1 MCVWNQCTPIDP
13 DKPTQRLL
21 LIAPGVRSPNVHK
34 RRPYKVLTL
43 DDPAV
48 RKQMLPLLPITLL
61 GVAVDLWLRPTLD
74 LRLTQWAW
82 WGLSVAFSLVMW
94 QGLFALSSRLRPRW
108 QTAFVGGIG
117 GVTAALTVGWLGFHE
132 VFYCW
137 PTAYA
142 LVHSAGHPREAWGY
156 IYNEA
161 DWGDAVVWAVVV
173 VFVVGW
179 WRYKLRSGRPP
190 AHGRML
196 AALGLAGAVAFG
208 AVHRHAS
215 IMVPD
220 AAAAKLAVDLA
231 VHALVGGVHG
241 RLLQASRPPA
251 PAIYS
256 GAPVDASAPNLIVVI
271 GESVAPARTGL
282 YGYERQT
289 TPRLVALRK
298 ARPADWVQM
307 EKAVSNATATKVALP
322 AMLTGLFPSRT
333 PVEQHTFPL
342 LWHYAHAAG
351 YQTALISA
359 QSYAWN
365 NLEGFFVDD
374 ALDHVFTLERSD
386 AEIVN
391 SEGMDDRRMM
401 AETLATID
409 RFAARGPFVVALQ
422 FNCTHYPGYSPPD
435 WQPWPDASYDNAVAY
450 MDHLLG
456 RLFDHLAAQGLAAN
470 TMVLFAADHGEDLDG
485 IHPVHRT
492 DSYYQTAIAVP
503 FFAVVPER
511 PRQRLGAGWGQWRR
525 NAQMRVA
532 LADLVPTALDLLG
545 LSADSLVG
553 AWQKRLDGRSLLRP
567 LAPERL
573 IVVVN
578 TDEHVQW
585 SRKGYAV
592 VAGDWKYINY
602 SWRGSVLFD
611 LATDALEQRDLLAGG
626 ESALSRAGQRHLR
639 RVRALVAKTPV
650 LANIHAEY

>member
-1 MCVWNQCTPIDP
+1 M
-13 DKPTQRLL
+13 
-21 LIAPGVRSPNVHK
+21 
-34 RRPYKVLTL
+34 
-43 DDPAV
+43 DDSAV

-82 WGLSVAFSLVMW
+82 WGISVAFSLVMW

-108 QTAFVGGIG
+108 QVAFVLVVGV
-117 GVTAALTVGWLGFHE
+117 VTAALAMVWLDFHGI
-132 VFYCW
+132 FYCW

-142 LVHSAGHPREAWGY
+142 LVHSAGHPREVWGY
-156 IYNEA
+156 ILNEA
-161 DWGDAVVWAVVV
+161 DWGDAVVWVVV
-173 VFVVGW
+173 VVVVVGW
-179 WRYKLRSGRPP
+179 WYYKLRPGRQLAPGSVFRP
-190 AHGRML
+190 QYWGRIL
-196 AALGLAGAVAFG
+196 AAPCLAGMVAFG
-208 AVHRHAS
+208 TVHRHAS

-220 AAAAKLAVDLA
+220 AAAAKLAIDFA
-231 VHALVGGVHG
+231 VHSLVGGVHG
-241 RLLQASRPPA
+241 RLLQASRPA
-251 PAIYS
+251 AAAIYS
-256 GAPVDASAPNLIVVI
+256 GAPVDASAPNLIVVL
-271 GESVAPARTGL
+271 GESVALSRMDL

-289 TPRLVALRK
+289 TPRLAALRK

-322 AMLTGLFPSRT
+322 AMLTGLFPSRP

-391 SEGMDDRRMM
+391 SEGMDDLRMM

-456 RLFDHLAAQGLAAN
+456 RLFDHLAAEGLAEN
-470 TMVLFAADHGEDLDG
+470 TIVLFVADHGEDLDSV
-485 IHPVHRT
+485 HKLHRT

-503 FFAVVPER
+503 FFVVVPER
-511 PRQRLGAGWGQWRR
+511 QRQRLGAGWDQWRQ

-532 LADLVPTALDLLG
+532 LTDLVPTALDLLG
-545 LSADSLVG
+545 LSADSTVA
-553 AWQKRLDGRSLLRP
+553 AWQERLDGRSLLRP
-567 LAPERL
+567 LDPERL

-585 SRKGYAV
+585 SRKGYAI
-592 VAGDWKYINY
+592 VADDWKYINY
-602 SWRGSVLFD
+602 SWRGSMLFD

-626 ESALSRAGQRHLR
+626 EAALGRAGQRHLR
-639 RVRALVAKTPV
+639 RVRALVAETPV
-650 LANIHAEY
+650 LADIHVEY

>member
-1 MCVWNQCTPIDP
+1 M
-13 DKPTQRLL
+13 
-21 LIAPGVRSPNVHK
+21 
-34 RRPYKVLTL
+34 

-48 RKQMLPLLPITLL
+48 QKQMLPLLPITLL

-94 QGLFALSSRLRPRW
+94 QGLFAISCRLRPRW
-108 QTAFVGGIG
+108 QAVFVLVVGM
-117 GVTAALTVGWLGFHE
+117 VTAALSMVWLDFHGI
-132 VFYCW
+132 FYCW

-156 IYNEA
+156 ILNEA
-161 DWGDAVVWAVVV
+161 DWGDAVVWVVVV

-179 WRYKLRSGRPP
+179 WRYKLRPGRQL
-190 AHGRML
+190 AHGRIFRPQYWGRIL
-196 AALGLAGAVAFG
+196 AALCLAGAVAFG

-220 AAAAKLAVDLA
+220 AAAAKLAIDFA
-231 VHALVGGVHG
+231 VHSLVGGVHG
-241 RLLQASRPPA
+241 RLLQASRPA
-251 PAIYS
+251 ATEIYS
-256 GAPVDASAPNLIVVI
+256 GAPVDASAPNLIVVL
-271 GESVAPARTGL
+271 GESVALSRMDL

-289 TPRLVALRK
+289 TPRLAALRK

-422 FNCTHYPGYSPPD
+422 FNCTHYPGYAPPD
-435 WQPWPDASYDNAVAY
+435 WQPSAELRSKPWPDASYDNAVAY

-456 RLFDHLAAQGLAAN
+456 RLFDHLAAEGLAAN
-470 TMVLFAADHGEDLDG
+470 TMVLFVADHGEDLDG
-485 IHPVHRT
+485 VHKLHRT

-511 PRQRLGAGWGQWRR
+511 QRQRLGGGWDQWRE
-525 NAQMRVA
+525 NAQVRVA
-532 LADLVPTALDLLG
+532 LTDLVPTALDLLG
-545 LSADSLVG
+545 LSADSTVA
-553 AWQKRLDGRSLLRP
+553 AWQERLDGRSLLRP
-567 LAPERL
+567 LDPERL

-592 VAGDWKYINY
+592 VADDWKYINY
-602 SWRGSVLFD
+602 SWRGSMLFD
-611 LATDALEQRDLLAGG
+611 LTTDALEQRDLLAGD
-626 ESALSRAGQRHLR
+626 EFALSRAGQRHLR
-639 RVRALVAKTPV
+639 RVRALVAETPA
-650 LANIHAEY
+650 LADIHVEFSR

>member
-1 MCVWNQCTPIDP
+1 M
-13 DKPTQRLL
+13 
-21 LIAPGVRSPNVHK
+21 
-34 RRPYKVLTL
+34 

-48 RKQMLPLLPITLL
+48 QKQTLPLLPITLL

-82 WGLSVAFSLVMW
+82 WGLSVAFSLVLW
-94 QGLFALSSRLRPRW
+94 QGLFVLSSRLRPRW
-108 QTAFVGGIG
+108 QTAFVIIVGL
-117 GVTAALTVGWLGFHE
+117 VASVLALVWIGFHE
-132 VFYCW
+132 IFYCW

-142 LVHSAGHPREAWGY
+142 FVHSAGHPREVSGY

-161 DWGDAVVWAVVV
+161 DWGDAVVWVAVV

-179 WRYKLRSGRPP
+179 WRYKLRPGCQL
-190 AHGRML
+190 AHGRVFRPQYWGRIL
-196 AALGLAGAVAFG
+196 AALCLAGVVAFG

-220 AAAAKLAVDLA
+220 AAAAKLAVDLV
-231 VHALVGGVHG
+231 VHSLVGGVHG
-241 RLLQASRPPA
+241 RLLQASRPA
-251 PAIYS
+251 SSAIYS
-256 GAPVDASAPNLIVVI
+256 GAAVDASAPNLIVVI
-271 GESVAPARTGL
+271 GESVALSRMDL

-289 TPRLVALRK
+289 TPRLAALRK

-307 EKAVSNATATKVALP
+307 DKAVSNATATKVALP
-322 AMLTGLFPSRT
+322 AMLTGLFPSRP

-456 RLFDHLAAQGLAAN
+456 RLFDHLATQGLAEN
-470 TMVLFAADHGEDLDG
+470 TIVLFAADHGEDLDSV
-485 IHPVHRT
+485 HKLHRT

-511 PRQRLGAGWGQWRR
+511 HRQRLGGGWDQLRQ
-525 NAQMRVA
+525 NAQVRVA
-532 LADLVPTALDLLG
+532 LTDLVPTALDLLG
-545 LSADSLVG
+545 LSADSTIA
-553 AWQKRLDGRSLLRP
+553 AWQERLDGRSLLRP
-567 LAPERL
+567 LDPERL

-578 TDEHVQW
+578 TDEHMQW

-592 VAGDWKYINY
+592 VADDWKYINY
-602 SWRGSVLFD
+602 SWRGSMLFD
-611 LATDALEQRDLLAGG
+611 LATDALEQRDLLAEG

-639 RVRALVAKTPV
+639 RVRSLVAKTPV
-650 LANIHAEY
+650 LADIHVEY

>member
-1 MCVWNQCTPIDP
+1 M
-13 DKPTQRLL
+13 
-21 LIAPGVRSPNVHK
+21 
-34 RRPYKVLTL
+34 RRPRNWLLTL
-43 DDPAV
+43 PST
-48 RKQMLPLLPITLL
+48 R
-61 GVAVDLWLRPTLD
+61 
-74 LRLTQWAW
+74 
-82 WGLSVAFSLVMW
+82 
-94 QGLFALSSRLRPRW
+94 SS
-108 QTAFVGGIG
+108 A
-117 GVTAALTVGWLGFHE
+117 
-132 VFYCW
+132 
-137 PTAYA
+137 
-142 LVHSAGHPREAWGY
+142 
-156 IYNEA
+156 
-161 DWGDAVVWAVVV
+161 
-173 VFVVGW
+173 
-179 WRYKLRSGRPP
+179 
-190 AHGRML
+190 
-196 AALGLAGAVAFG
+196 
-208 AVHRHAS
+208 
-215 IMVPD
+215 
-220 AAAAKLAVDLA
+220 
-231 VHALVGGVHG
+231 GVHG

-289 TPRLVALRK
+289 TPRLAALRK

-374 ALDHVFTLERSD
+374 ALDHVFTLERSN

-511 PRQRLGAGWGQWRR
+511 PRRRLGAGWGQWRR

-626 ESALSRAGQRHLR
+626 EVRAESGRAAASAARARLGRQDAGAGQYPRGVLKFAAVHSRYICRPPRISPWDPRLGRAHGHHLSRLLDRGLSELLFGHWCPLCQYG
-639 RVRALVAKTPV
+639 
-650 LANIHAEY
+650 HARDLHGLGL

>member
-1 MCVWNQCTPIDP
+1 M
-13 DKPTQRLL
+13 
-21 LIAPGVRSPNVHK
+21 
-34 RRPYKVLTL
+34 

-48 RKQMLPLLPITLL
+48 RKQVLPLLPITLL

-82 WGLSVAFSLVMW
+82 WGLSVAFSLVLW
-94 QGLFALSSRLRPRW
+94 QGLFALSSRLRPHW
-108 QTAFVGGIG
+108 QAAFVIVVGL
-117 GVTAALTVGWLGFHE
+117 VASVLALVWIGFHE
-132 VFYCW
+132 IFYCW

-142 LVHSAGHPREAWGY
+142 LVHSAGHPREAWEY
-156 IYNEA
+156 ICNEA
-161 DWGDAVVWAVVV
+161 DWGDAVVWVAVVAV
-173 VFVVGW
+173 VIGW
-179 WRYKLRSGRPP
+179 WRYKLRSGRQPR
-190 AHGRML
+190 HGRIWVALCL
-196 AALGLAGAVAFG
+196 AWLVAFG

-231 VHALVGGVHG
+231 VHSFIGGVHG
-241 RLLQASRPPA
+241 RLLQASRPA
-251 PAIYS
+251 SGAIYS
-256 GAPVDASAPNLIVVI
+256 GAPVDESAPNLIVVI
-271 GESVAPARTGL
+271 GESVALSRTGL

-289 TPRLVALRK
+289 TPRLAALRE
-298 ARPADWVQM
+298 ARSADWVQM

-322 AMLTGLFPSRT
+322 AMLTGLFPSRP
-333 PVEQHTFPL
+333 PVEQHTSPL

-391 SEGMDDRRMM
+391 SEGMDDHRMM

-422 FNCTHYPGYSPPD
+422 FNCTHYPGYAPPD

-485 IHPVHRT
+485 VHKLHRT

-511 PRQRLGAGWGQWRR
+511 HRQRLGGGWDQWRQ
-525 NAQMRVA
+525 NAQVRVA
-532 LADLVPTALDLLG
+532 LTDLVPTALDLLG
-545 LSADSLVG
+545 LSADPLVG
-553 AWQKRLDGRSLLRP
+553 AWQERLDGRSLLRP
-567 LAPERL
+567 LDPKRL

-585 SRKGYAV
+585 SRKGYAI
-592 VAGDWKYINY
+592 VADDWKYINY
-602 SWRGSVLFD
+602 SWRGSMLFD
-611 LATDALEQRDLLAGG
+611 LATDGLEQRDLLAGD

-639 RVRALVAKTPV
+639 RVRSLVAKTPA
-650 LANIHAEY
+650 LADIHVEY

>member
-1 MCVWNQCTPIDP
+1 M
-13 DKPTQRLL
+13 
-21 LIAPGVRSPNVHK
+21 
-34 RRPYKVLTL
+34 
-43 DDPAV
+43 DDSAV
-48 RKQMLPLLPITLL
+48 RKQMLPLFPITLL

-108 QTAFVGGIG
+108 QTAFVLVVGV
-117 GVTAALTVGWLGFHE
+117 VTAALSMVWLDFHA

-156 IYNEA
+156 ILNEA
-161 DWGDAVVWAVVV
+161 DWGDAVVWVVVV

-179 WRYKLRSGRPP
+179 WRYKLRPSAALRRSASSADPSKSGRQLDFGELSRV
-190 AHGRML
+190 AHGRVFRPQYWGRIL

-220 AAAAKLAVDLA
+220 AAAAKLVIDFA
-231 VHALVGGVHG
+231 VHSLVGGVHG
-241 RLLQASRPPA
+241 RLLQASRPA
-251 PAIYS
+251 AAAIYS
-256 GAPVDASAPNLIVVI
+256 GAPVDANAPNLIVVL
-271 GESVAPARTGL
+271 GESVALSRMNL

-289 TPRLVALRK
+289 TPRLAALRK

-307 EKAVSNATATKVALP
+307 ERAVSNATATKVALP
-322 AMLTGLFPSRT
+322 AMLTGLFPSRA

-456 RLFDHLAAQGLAAN
+456 RLFGHLAAQGLAEN
-470 TMVLFAADHGEDLDG
+470 TMVLFAADHGEDLASV
-485 IHPVHRT
+485 HKLHRT
-492 DSYYQTAIAVP
+492 DSYYQTAIAIP

-511 PRQRLGAGWGQWRR
+511 QRQRLGGGWDQWRQ

-532 LADLVPTALDLLG
+532 LTDLVPTALDLLG
-545 LSADSLVG
+545 LSADSTVA
-553 AWQKRLDGRSLLRP
+553 AWQERLDGRSLLRP
-567 LAPERL
+567 LDPERL

-585 SRKGYAV
+585 SRKGYAI
-592 VAGDWKYINY
+592 VADDWKYINY
-602 SWRGSVLFD
+602 SWRGSMLFD
-611 LATDALEQRDLLAGG
+611 LATDGLEQRDLLAGDK
-626 ESALSRAGQRHLR
+626 SALSQAGQRHLR
-639 RVRALVAKTPV
+639 RVRALVAQTPV
-650 LANIHAEY
+650 LADIHVEY

>member
-1 MCVWNQCTPIDP
+1 MD
-13 DKPTQRLL
+13 
-21 LIAPGVRSPNVHK
+21 H
-34 RRPYKVLTL
+34 
-43 DDPAV
+43 PAV
-48 RKQMLPLLPITLL
+48 RKQMLPLFPITLL
-61 GVAVDLWLRPTLD
+61 GVAADLWLRPTLD
-74 LRLTQWAW
+74 LRWIQWAW

-94 QGLFALSSRLRPRW
+94 QALFALSCRLRPRW
-108 QTAFVGGIG
+108 QTAFVL
-117 GVTAALTVGWLGFHE
+117 GVGVVVAVLAMVWLGFHR

-142 LVHSAGHPREAWGY
+142 LVHSASHPREAWGY
-156 IYNEA
+156 ILNEVNWA
-161 DWGDAVVWAVVV
+161 DAVVWAVVLV
-173 VFVVGW
+173 LVVGW
-179 WRYKLRSGRPP
+179 WRYKLRPGYQP
-190 AHGRML
+190 APARVL
-196 AALGLAGAVAFG
+196 AALCLAGGVAFG

-220 AAAAKLAVDLA
+220 AAAAKLAIDLA
-231 VHALVGGVHG
+231 VHSLVGGVHG
-241 RLLQASRPPA
+241 RLLQASRPDA
-251 PAIYS
+251 AAIYS
-256 GAPVDASAPNLIVVI
+256 GPPVDASAPNLIVVI
-271 GESVAPARTGL
+271 GESVALSRMEL

-289 TPRLVALRK
+289 TPRLTAWRE

-322 AMLTGLFPSRT
+322 AMLTGLFPSRP

-365 NLEGFFVDD
+365 NLEGFFVDG

-409 RFAARGPFVVALQ
+409 RLAGRGPFVVALQ
-422 FNCTHYPGYSPPD
+422 FNCTHYPGYAPPD
-435 WQPWPDASYDNAVAY
+435 WPAWPDAGYDNAVAY

-456 RLFDHLAAQGLAAN
+456 WLFDHLAAEGLAAN
-470 TMVLFAADHGEDLDG
+470 TMVLFVADHGEDLDG
-485 IHPVHRT
+485 VHQLHRT

-511 PRQRLGAGWGQWRR
+511 QRQRLGAGWDQWRE
-525 NAQMRVA
+525 NAPLRVA
-532 LADLVPTALDLLG
+532 LTDLVPTALDLLG
-545 LSADSLVG
+545 LSADSSVA
-553 AWQKRLDGRSLLRP
+553 AWQERLDGHSLLRP
-567 LAPERL
+567 LDPERL

-585 SRKGYAV
+585 SRKGYAI
-592 VAGDWKYINY
+592 VADDWKYINY
-602 SWRGSVLFD
+602 SWRGSMLFD
-611 LATDALEQRDLLAGG
+611 LKTDALEQRDLLAGG
-626 ESALSRAGQRHLR
+626 AALSRAGQRHLR
-639 RVRALVAKTPV
+639 RVRTLVAQTPA
-650 LANIHAEY
+650 LADIHVEH

>member
-1 MCVWNQCTPIDP
+1 M
-13 DKPTQRLL
+13 
-21 LIAPGVRSPNVHK
+21 
-34 RRPYKVLTL
+34 

-74 LRLTQWAW
+74 LRLMQWAW

-94 QGLFALSSRLRPRW
+94 QGLFVLSSRLRPRW
-108 QTAFVGGIG
+108 QAVFVIVVGL
-117 GVTAALTVGWLGFHE
+117 VVSVLALLWLGFHE
-132 VFYCW
+132 IFYCW

-142 LVHSAGHPREAWGY
+142 FVHSAGHPREVWGY
-156 IYNEA
+156 ILNEA
-161 DWGDAVVWAVVV
+161 DWGDAVVWVVV
-173 VFVVGW
+173 VVVVAGW
-179 WRYKLRSGRPP
+179 WRYKLRPSAELRRSASSAEPSKPGRQLDFGELSRV
-190 AHGRML
+190 AHGRVFRPQYWGRIL
-196 AALGLAGAVAFG
+196 AALCLAGLVAFG

-231 VHALVGGVHG
+231 VHSLVGGVHG
-241 RLLQASRPPA
+241 RLLQASRPA
-251 PAIYS
+251 AAAIYS

-271 GESVAPARTGL
+271 GESVALSRMDI

-289 TPRLVALRK
+289 TPRLAALRK

-322 AMLTGLFPSRT
+322 AMLTGLFPSRA

-422 FNCTHYPGYSPPD
+422 FNCTHYPGYAPPD

-456 RLFDHLAAQGLAAN
+456 RLFDHLAAEGIAAN
-470 TMVLFAADHGEDLDG
+470 TIVLFVADHGEDLDG
-485 IHPVHRT
+485 VHKLHRT

-511 PRQRLGAGWGQWRR
+511 QRLGAGWEQWRQ

-532 LADLVPTALDLLG
+532 LTDLVPTALDLLG
-545 LSADSLVG
+545 LSADSTVA
-553 AWQKRLDGRSLLRP
+553 AWQERLDGRSLLRP
-567 LAPERL
+567 LDPDRL

-592 VAGDWKYINY
+592 VADDWKYINY
-602 SWRGSVLFD
+602 SWRGSMLFD
-611 LATDALEQRDLLAGG
+611 LATDTLEQRDLLTGD

-639 RVRALVAKTPV
+639 RVRTLVAETPV
-650 LANIHAEY
+650 LADIHVEH

>member
-1 MCVWNQCTPIDP
+1 M
-13 DKPTQRLL
+13 
-21 LIAPGVRSPNVHK
+21 
-34 RRPYKVLTL
+34 
-43 DDPAV
+43 DDSAV

-74 LRLTQWAW
+74 LRLMQWVW
-82 WGLSVAFSLVMW
+82 WGLSVAFSLVLW
-94 QGLFALSSRLRPRW
+94 QGLFVISCRLRPRW
-108 QTAFVGGIG
+108 QVAFVLVVGL
-117 GVTAALTVGWLGFHE
+117 VVSVLALLWLGFHE
-132 VFYCW
+132 IFYCW

-156 IYNEA
+156 ILNEA
-161 DWGDAVVWAVVV
+161 DWGDAVVWVAIVAVI
-173 VFVVGW
+173 VGW
-179 WRYKLRSGRPP
+179 WCYKLRPSRRLDFGELSRVVQGRV
-190 AHGRML
+190 L
-196 AALGLAGAVAFG
+196 AALCLAGMVAFG

-231 VHALVGGVHG
+231 VHSLVGGVHG
-241 RLLQASRPPA
+241 RLLQASRPA
-251 PAIYS
+251 AAAIYS
-256 GAPVDASAPNLIVVI
+256 GAPVDASAPNLIVVL
-271 GESVAPARTGL
+271 GESVALSRMEL

-289 TPRLVALRK
+289 TPRLAALRE

-435 WQPWPDASYDNAVAY
+435 WQPSAELRRSASSAEPSKPWPDASYDNAVAY

-470 TMVLFAADHGEDLDG
+470 TIVIFVADHGEDLDG
-485 IHPVHRT
+485 VHKLHRT

-511 PRQRLGAGWGQWRR
+511 QRQRLGDRFDQWRQ
-525 NAQMRVA
+525 NEQMRVA
-532 LADLVPTALDLLG
+532 LTDLVPTALDLLG
-545 LSADSLVG
+545 LSADSTVA
-553 AWQKRLDGRSLLRP
+553 AWQERLDGRSLLRP
-567 LAPERL
+567 LDPDRL

-592 VAGDWKYINY
+592 VADDWKYINY
-602 SWRGSVLFD
+602 SWRGSMLFD
-611 LATDALEQRDLLAGG
+611 LATDALEQRDLLAGD

-639 RVRALVAKTPV
+639 RVRDLVAETPV
-650 LANIHAEY
+650 LADIHVEY

>member
-1 MCVWNQCTPIDP
+1 M
-13 DKPTQRLL
+13 
-21 LIAPGVRSPNVHK
+21 
-34 RRPYKVLTL
+34 
-43 DDPAV
+43 DDPVV

-74 LRLTQWAW
+74 LRLMQWVW
-82 WGLSVAFSLVMW
+82 WGLSVAFSLVLW
-94 QGLFALSSRLRPRW
+94 QGLFVISCRLRPRW
-108 QTAFVGGIG
+108 QAAFVLVV
-117 GVTAALTVGWLGFHE
+117 GVVVAALAMAWLGFHE
-132 VFYCW
+132 IFYCW

-156 IYNEA
+156 IRNEA
-161 DWGDAVVWAVVV
+161 DWGDAVVWVVVV
-173 VFVVGW
+173 VFVMGW
-179 WRYKLRSGRPP
+179 WWYKLRPERQSDFGKLRLRQAQSSRRV
-190 AHGRML
+190 AHGRIL
-196 AALGLAGAVAFG
+196 AALCLAGLVAFG

-231 VHALVGGVHG
+231 VHSLVGGVHG
-241 RLLQASRPPA
+241 RLLQASRPA
-251 PAIYS
+251 AATIYS
-256 GAPVDASAPNLIVVI
+256 GAHVDANAPNLIVVI
-271 GESVAPARTGL
+271 GESVALSRMEL

-289 TPRLVALRK
+289 TPRLTALRE
-298 ARPADWVQM
+298 ARSADWVQM
-307 EKAVSNATATKVALP
+307 DKAVSNATATKVALP
-322 AMLTGLFPSRT
+322 AMLTGLFPSRP

-409 RFAARGPFVVALQ
+409 RFAVDGPFVVALQ

-435 WQPWPDASYDNAVAY
+435 WQPWSDASYDNAVAY

-456 RLFDHLAAQGLAAN
+456 RLFDHLAAEGLAAN
-470 TMVLFAADHGEDLDG
+470 TMVLFVADHGEDLDG
-485 IHPVHRT
+485 VHKLHRT

-503 FFAVVPER
+503 FFAVVPEQQ
-511 PRQRLGAGWGQWRR
+511 RQRLGASFDQLRQ
-525 NAQMRVA
+525 NAPGRVA
-532 LADLVPTALDLLG
+532 LTDLVPTALDLLG
-545 LSADSLVG
+545 LSADSTVT
-553 AWQKRLDGRSLLRP
+553 AWQERLDGRSLLRT
-567 LAPERL
+567 LDPERL

-592 VAGDWKYINY
+592 VADDWKYINY
-602 SWRGSVLFD
+602 SWRGSMLFD
-611 LATDALEQRDLLAGG
+611 LATDGLEQRDLLTGD

-639 RVRALVAKTPV
+639 RVRTLVAETPV
-650 LANIHAEY
+650 LADIHVEH

>member
-1 MCVWNQCTPIDP
+1 M
-13 DKPTQRLL
+13 
-21 LIAPGVRSPNVHK
+21 
-34 RRPYKVLTL
+34 

-48 RKQMLPLLPITLL
+48 QKQMLPLLPITLL

-94 QGLFALSSRLRPRW
+94 QGLFAISCRLRPRW
-108 QTAFVGGIG
+108 QVAFVLGIG
-117 GVTAALTVGWLGFHE
+117 LVVSVLALLWLGFHE
-132 VFYCW
+132 IFYCW

-156 IYNEA
+156 ILNEA
-161 DWGDAVVWAVVV
+161 DWGDVVVWVAVV

-179 WRYKLRSGRPP
+179 WCYKLRPLAASPASLRQAQSPVSSGFGEASTDFGELSRVAHSRVFRPQY
-190 AHGRML
+190 L
-196 AALGLAGAVAFG
+196 AALCLAGLVAFG

-231 VHALVGGVHG
+231 VHSLVGGVHG
-241 RLLQASRPPA
+241 RLLQASRPA
-251 PAIYS
+251 AAAIYS
-256 GAPVDASAPNLIVVI
+256 GSPVDASAPNLIVVL
-271 GESVAPARTGL
+271 GESVALSRMDI
-282 YGYERQT
+282 YGYERET
-289 TPRLVALRK
+289 TPRLAALRK

-322 AMLTGLFPSRT
+322 AMLTGLFPSRA

-456 RLFDHLAAQGLAAN
+456 RLFDHLAAEGLAEN

-485 IHPVHRT
+485 VHKLHRT
-492 DSYYQTAIAVP
+492 DSYYQPAIAVP

-511 PRQRLGAGWGQWRR
+511 HRQRLGAGWDQWRE
-525 NAQMRVA
+525 NAQVRVA
-532 LADLVPTALDLLG
+532 LTDLVPTALDLLG
-545 LSADSLVG
+545 LSADSTVA
-553 AWQKRLDGRSLLRP
+553 AWQERLDGRSLLRP
-567 LAPERL
+567 LDPDRL

-592 VAGDWKYINY
+592 VADDWKYINY
-602 SWRGSVLFD
+602 SWRGSMLFD

-626 ESALSRAGQRHLR
+626 ESALSRGGQRHLR
-639 RVRALVAKTPV
+639 RVRDLVAETPV
-650 LANIHAEY
+650 LADIHVEY

>member
-1 MCVWNQCTPIDP
+1 M
-13 DKPTQRLL
+13 
-21 LIAPGVRSPNVHK
+21 
-34 RRPYKVLTL
+34 
-43 DDPAV
+43 DDSAV

-74 LRLTQWAW
+74 LRLMQWVW

-94 QGLFALSSRLRPRW
+94 QGLFVISCRLRPRW
-108 QTAFVGGIG
+108 QAAFVLVVGL
-117 GVTAALTVGWLGFHE
+117 VVSVLALIWLGFHE
-132 VFYCW
+132 IFYCW

-156 IYNEA
+156 IINEA
-161 DWGDAVVWAVVV
+161 DWGDAVVWVAIVAVI
-173 VFVVGW
+173 VGW
-179 WRYKLRSGRPP
+179 WCYKLRLGRRLDFGEASTDFGELSRVVSSAEPLSRV
-190 AHGRML
+190 AHGRVFRSQDWGRIL
-196 AALGLAGAVAFG
+196 AALCLAGLVAFG

-231 VHALVGGVHG
+231 IHSLVGGVHG
-241 RLLQASRPPA
+241 RLLQASRPA
-251 PAIYS
+251 AAAIYS
-256 GAPVDASAPNLIVVI
+256 GSPVDASAPNLIVVL
-271 GESVAPARTGL
+271 GESVALSRMDI

-289 TPRLVALRK
+289 TPRLAALRK
-298 ARPADWVQM
+298 ARSADWVQM
-307 EKAVSNATATKVALP
+307 DKAVSNATATKVALP

-391 SEGMDDRRMM
+391 SEGMDDRRMI
-401 AETLATID
+401 AEALATID

-456 RLFDHLAAQGLAAN
+456 RLFDHLAAEGLAAN
-470 TMVLFAADHGEDLDG
+470 TIVLFVADHGEDLDG
-485 IHPVHRT
+485 VHKLHRT

-511 PRQRLGAGWGQWRR
+511 QRQRLGAGWEQWRK
-525 NAQMRVA
+525 NAQVRVA
-532 LADLVPTALDLLG
+532 LTDLVPTALDLLG
-545 LSADSLVG
+545 LSADSTVA
-553 AWQKRLDGRSLLRP
+553 AWQERLDGRSLLRP
-567 LAPERL
+567 LDPDRL

-585 SRKGYAV
+585 SRKGYAI
-592 VAGDWKYINY
+592 VADDWKYINY
-602 SWRGSVLFD
+602 SWRGSMLFD
-611 LATDALEQRDLLAGG
+611 LATDALEQRDLLAGD
-626 ESALSRAGQRHLR
+626 ESALSRSGQRHLR
-639 RVRALVAKTPV
+639 RVRDLVAETPV
-650 LANIHAEY
+650 LADIHMEY

>member
-1 MCVWNQCTPIDP
+1 M
-13 DKPTQRLL
+13 
-21 LIAPGVRSPNVHK
+21 
-34 RRPYKVLTL
+34 
-43 DDPAV
+43 DDSAV

-61 GVAVDLWLRPTLD
+61 GAAVDLWLRPTLD
-74 LRLTQWAW
+74 LRLMQWAW

-94 QGLFALSSRLRPRW
+94 QGLFVISCRLRPRW
-108 QTAFVGGIG
+108 QAAFVFVVGL
-117 GVTAALTVGWLGFHE
+117 VVSVLALVWLGVHE
-132 VFYCW
+132 IFYCW

-142 LVHSAGHPREAWGY
+142 IVHSAGHPREAWGY
-156 IYNEA
+156 ILNSA
-161 DWGDAVVWAVVV
+161 DWGDAVVWVVVV

-179 WRYKLRSGRPP
+179 WRYKLRPSRQP
-190 AHGRML
+190 AHGRVL
-196 AALGLAGAVAFG
+196 AVLCLAGLVAFG

-220 AAAAKLAVDLA
+220 AAAVKLAVDLA
-231 VHALVGGVHG
+231 VHSLVGGVHG
-241 RLLQASRPPA
+241 RLLQASRPA
-251 PAIYS
+251 ATEIYS
-256 GAPVDASAPNLIVVI
+256 GVPVEASAPNLIVVV
-271 GESVAPARTGL
+271 GESVAPSRMEL

-289 TPRLVALRK
+289 TPRLAALRK

-322 AMLTGLFPSRT
+322 AMLTGLFPSRA
-333 PVEQHTFPL
+333 PVEQHTYPL

-435 WQPWPDASYDNAVAY
+435 WQPWPDEGYDNAVAY
-450 MDHLLG
+450 MDDLLG
-456 RLFDHLAAQGLAAN
+456 RLFDHLAAQGLADN
-470 TMVLFAADHGEDLDG
+470 TIVLFAADHGEDLDG
-485 IHPVHRT
+485 VHKLHRT

-511 PRQRLGAGWGQWRR
+511 QRERLGDRFDQWRE
-525 NAQMRVA
+525 NAPMRAA
-532 LADLVPTALDLLG
+532 LTDLVPTVLDLLG
-545 LSADSLVG
+545 LSADSTVA
-553 AWQKRLDGRSLLRP
+553 AWQERLDGRSLLRP
-567 LAPERL
+567 LDPERL

-592 VAGDWKYINY
+592 VADDWKYINY
-602 SWRGSVLFD
+602 SWRGSMLFD
-611 LATDALEQRDLLAGG
+611 LATDGLEQRDLLARG
-626 ESALSRAGQRHLR
+626 ESALSQAGQRHLR
-639 RVRALVAKTPV
+639 RVRALVAETPV
-650 LANIHAEY
+650 LADIHVEY

>member
-1 MCVWNQCTPIDP
+1 M
-13 DKPTQRLL
+13 
-21 LIAPGVRSPNVHK
+21 
-34 RRPYKVLTL
+34 

-74 LRLTQWAW
+74 LRLMQWAW

-94 QGLFALSSRLRPRW
+94 QGLFVLSSQLRPRW
-108 QTAFVGGIG
+108 QAAFVLVV
-117 GVTAALTVGWLGFHE
+117 GVVVAVLAMVWLDFHG

-156 IYNEA
+156 ILNEA
-161 DWGDAVVWAVVV
+161 DWGDAVVWVVVV

-179 WRYKLRSGRPP
+179 WRYKLRPGRQLV
-190 AHGRML
+190 HGRVL
-196 AALGLAGAVAFG
+196 AALCLAGVVAFG
-208 AVHRHAS
+208 VVHRHAS

-220 AAAAKLAVDLA
+220 AAAAKLAIDFA
-231 VHALVGGVHG
+231 VHSLVGGVHG
-241 RLLQASRPPA
+241 RLLQASRPA
-251 PAIYS
+251 SAAIYS
-256 GAPVDASAPNLIVVI
+256 GAPVDASAPNLIVVL
-271 GESVAPARTGL
+271 GESVALSRMDI

-289 TPRLVALRK
+289 TPRLAALRK

-322 AMLTGLFPSRT
+322 AMLTGLFPSRP

-422 FNCTHYPGYSPPD
+422 FNCTHYPGYAPPD

-456 RLFDHLAAQGLAAN
+456 RLFDHLAAEGLAEN
-470 TMVLFAADHGEDLDG
+470 TIVLFVADHGEDLDSV
-485 IHPVHRT
+485 HKLHRT

-503 FFAVVPER
+503 FFALVPER
-511 PRQRLGAGWGQWRR
+511 HRQRLGIGWGQWRQ

-532 LADLVPTALDLLG
+532 LTDLVPTALDLLG
-545 LSADSLVG
+545 LSADSTVA
-553 AWQKRLDGRSLLRP
+553 AWQERLDGRSLLRP
-567 LAPERL
+567 LDPERL

-585 SRKGYAV
+585 SRKGYAI
-592 VAGDWKYINY
+592 VADDWKYINY
-602 SWRGSVLFD
+602 SWRGSMLFY

-626 ESALSRAGQRHLR
+626 ESALGRAGQRHLR
-639 RVRALVAKTPV
+639 RVRALVAETPV
-650 LANIHAEY
+650 LADIHVEY

>member
-1 MCVWNQCTPIDP
+1 M
-13 DKPTQRLL
+13 
-21 LIAPGVRSPNVHK
+21 
-34 RRPYKVLTL
+34 

-48 RKQMLPLLPITLL
+48 HKQMLPLLPITLL

-82 WGLSVAFSLVMW
+82 WGLSVAFSLVLW
-94 QGLFALSSRLRPRW
+94 QGLFVLSSRLRPRW
-108 QTAFVGGIG
+108 QAAFVIVVGL
-117 GVTAALTVGWLGFHE
+117 VASVLALVWLGVHE
-132 VFYCW
+132 IFYCW

-161 DWGDAVVWAVVV
+161 DWGDAVVWVAIVA
-173 VFVVGW
+173 FIVGW
-179 WRYKLRSGRPP
+179 WRYKLRSDRQLG
-190 AHGRML
+190 HGRIL
-196 AALGLAGAVAFG
+196 AALCLAGVVAFG

-231 VHALVGGVHG
+231 VHSLVGGVHG
-241 RLLQASRPPA
+241 RLLQASRPA
-251 PAIYS
+251 SSTIYS

-271 GESVAPARTGL
+271 GESVALSRTGL

-289 TPRLVALRK
+289 TPRLAALQK
-298 ARPADWVQM
+298 AQPADWVQM

-322 AMLTGLFPSRT
+322 AMLTGLFPSRL

-391 SEGMDDRRMM
+391 SEGMDDHRMM

-422 FNCTHYPGYSPPD
+422 FNCTHYPGYAPPD
-435 WQPWPDASYDNAVAY
+435 WQPWPDESYDNAVAY

-456 RLFDHLAAQGLAAN
+456 RLFDHLAAQGLAEN

-485 IHPVHRT
+485 VHKLHRT
-492 DSYYQTAIAVP
+492 DSYYQTAIAIP

-511 PRQRLGAGWGQWRR
+511 QRQRLGAGWGQLRQ
-525 NAQMRVA
+525 NAQVRVA
-532 LADLVPTALDLLG
+532 LTDLVPTALDLLG
-545 LSADSLVG
+545 LSADSLVA
-553 AWQKRLDGRSLLRP
+553 AWQERLDGRSLLRP
-567 LAPERL
+567 LDPERL

-592 VAGDWKYINY
+592 VADDWKYINY
-602 SWRGSVLFD
+602 SWRGSMLFD
-611 LATDALEQRDLLAGG
+611 LATDALEQRDLLAEG
-626 ESALSRAGQRHLR
+626 ESALNRAGQRHLG
-639 RVRALVAKTPV
+639 RVRVLVAKTPA
-650 LANIHAEY
+650 LADIHVEY

>member
-1 MCVWNQCTPIDP
+1 M
-13 DKPTQRLL
+13 
-21 LIAPGVRSPNVHK
+21 
-34 RRPYKVLTL
+34 
-43 DDPAV
+43 DDSAV

-94 QGLFALSSRLRPRW
+94 QGLFAISCRLRPRW
-108 QTAFVGGIG
+108 QAVFVISVGV
-117 GVTAALTVGWLGFHE
+117 VTAALAMVWLDFHA

-156 IYNEA
+156 ILNEA
-161 DWGDAVVWAVVV
+161 DWGDAVVWVVVV

-179 WRYKLRSGRPP
+179 WRYKLRSGHQLDFSELSRA
-190 AHGRML
+190 AHGRVFRPQYWGRIL
-196 AALGLAGAVAFG
+196 AVLCLAGLVAFG

-220 AAAAKLAVDLA
+220 AAAAKLAIDFV
-231 VHALVGGVHG
+231 VHSLVGGVHG
-241 RLLQASRPPA
+241 RLLQASRPA
-251 PAIYS
+251 AAAIYS
-256 GAPVDASAPNLIVVI
+256 GAPVDASAPNLIVVL
-271 GESVAPARTGL
+271 GESVALSRMDL

-289 TPRLVALRK
+289 TPRLAALRK

-456 RLFDHLAAQGLAAN
+456 RLFDHLAAQGLAEN
-470 TMVLFAADHGEDLDG
+470 TMVLFVADHGEDLDG
-485 IHPVHRT
+485 VHKLHRT

-511 PRQRLGAGWGQWRR
+511 QRQRLGVGWDQLRQ
-525 NAQMRVA
+525 NARVRVA
-532 LADLVPTALDLLG
+532 LTDLVPTALDLLG
-545 LSADSLVG
+545 LSADSTVA
-553 AWQKRLDGRSLLRP
+553 AWQERLDGRSLLRP
-567 LAPERL
+567 LDPDRL

-592 VAGDWKYINY
+592 VADDWKYINY
-602 SWRGSVLFD
+602 SWRGSMLFD
-611 LATDALEQRDLLAGG
+611 LATDALEQRDLLTGG
-626 ESALSRAGQRHLR
+626 ESALGRAGQRHLR
-639 RVRALVAKTPV
+639 RVHTLVAETPV
-650 LANIHAEY
+650 LADIHVEY

>member
-1 MCVWNQCTPIDP
+1 M
-13 DKPTQRLL
+13 
-21 LIAPGVRSPNVHK
+21 
-34 RRPYKVLTL
+34 
-43 DDPAV
+43 
-48 RKQMLPLLPITLL
+48 RKQMLPLFPITLL

-94 QGLFALSSRLRPRW
+94 QALFVLSSRLRPRW
-108 QTAFVGGIG
+108 QTAFVLVVGVATAVLAMVWLDFHGI
-117 GVTAALTVGWLGFHE
+117 
-132 VFYCW
+132 FYCW

-142 LVHSAGHPREAWGY
+142 LVHSAGHPREVWGY
-156 IYNEA
+156 ILNEA
-161 DWGDAVVWAVVV
+161 DWGDPVVWVVVV

-179 WRYKLRSGRPP
+179 WRYKLRPGRQS
-190 AHGRML
+190 AHGRVFRPQYWGRIL
-196 AALGLAGAVAFG
+196 AVLCLAGAVAFG

-220 AAAAKLAVDLA
+220 AAAAKLAIDFA
-231 VHALVGGVHG
+231 VHSFIGGVHG
-241 RLLQASRPPA
+241 RLLQASRPA
-251 PAIYS
+251 SVAIYS
-256 GAPVDASAPNLIVVI
+256 GAPVDVNAPNLIVVL
-271 GESVAPARTGL
+271 GESVALSRMDL

-289 TPRLVALRK
+289 TPRLAALRK

-322 AMLTGLFPSRT
+322 AMLTGLFPSRP

-401 AETLATID
+401 AETFATID
-409 RFAARGPFVVALQ
+409 RFATRGPFVVALQ

-456 RLFDHLAAQGLAAN
+456 RLFDHLAAEGLAEN
-470 TMVLFAADHGEDLDG
+470 TIVLFVADHGEDLDSV
-485 IHPVHRT
+485 HKLHRT

-511 PRQRLGAGWGQWRR
+511 HRQWLGAGWEQWRQ
-525 NAQMRVA
+525 NAQMRIA
-532 LADLVPTALDLLG
+532 LTDLVPTALDLLR
-545 LSADSLVG
+545 LSEDSTVA
-553 AWQKRLDGRSLLRP
+553 AWQERLDGRSLLRP
-567 LAPERL
+567 LDPERL

-592 VAGDWKYINY
+592 VADDWKYINY
-602 SWRGSVLFD
+602 SWRGSMLFD

-639 RVRALVAKTPV
+639 RVRDLVAATPV
-650 LANIHAEY
+650 LADIHVEY

>member
-1 MCVWNQCTPIDP
+1 MDA
-13 DKPTQRLL
+13 R
-21 LIAPGVRSPNVHK
+21 
-34 RRPYKVLTL
+34 
-43 DDPAV
+43 AV

-82 WGLSVAFSLVMW
+82 WGLSVAFSLVLW
-94 QGLFALSSRLRPRW
+94 QGLFALSSRLRPHW
-108 QTAFVGGIG
+108 QAAFVIVVGL
-117 GVTAALTVGWLGFHE
+117 VASVLALVWIGFHE
-132 VFYCW
+132 IFYCW

-142 LVHSAGHPREAWGY
+142 LVHSAGHPREAWEY
-156 IYNEA
+156 ICNEA
-161 DWGDAVVWAVVV
+161 DWGDAVVWVAVVAV
-173 VFVVGW
+173 VIGW
-179 WRYKLRSGRPP
+179 WRYKLRLGRQPR
-190 AHGRML
+190 HGRIWV
-196 AALGLAGAVAFG
+196 ALCLAGLVAFG

-231 VHALVGGVHG
+231 VHSFIGGVHG
-241 RLLQASRPPA
+241 RLLQASRPA
-251 PAIYS
+251 SGAIYS
-256 GAPVDASAPNLIVVI
+256 GAPVDESAPNLIVVI
-271 GESVAPARTGL
+271 GESVALSRTGL

-289 TPRLVALRK
+289 TPRLAALRE
-298 ARPADWVQM
+298 ARSADWVQM

-322 AMLTGLFPSRT
+322 AMLTGLFPSRP
-333 PVEQHTFPL
+333 PVEQHTSPL

-391 SEGMDDRRMM
+391 SEGMDDHRMM

-422 FNCTHYPGYSPPD
+422 FNCTHYPGYAPPD

-485 IHPVHRT
+485 VHKLHRT

-511 PRQRLGAGWGQWRR
+511 HRQRLGGGWDQWRQ
-525 NAQMRVA
+525 NAQVRVA
-532 LADLVPTALDLLG
+532 LTDLVPTALDLLG
-545 LSADSLVG
+545 LSADPLVG
-553 AWQKRLDGRSLLRP
+553 AWQERLDGRSLLRP
-567 LAPERL
+567 LDPKRL

-585 SRKGYAV
+585 SRKGYAI
-592 VAGDWKYINY
+592 VADDWKYINY
-602 SWRGSVLFD
+602 SWRGSMLFD
-611 LATDALEQRDLLAGG
+611 LATDGLEQRDLLAGD

-639 RVRALVAKTPV
+639 RVRSLVAKTPA
-650 LANIHAEY
+650 LADIHVEY

>member
-1 MCVWNQCTPIDP
+1 
-13 DKPTQRLL
+13 
-21 LIAPGVRSPNVHK
+21 
-34 RRPYKVLTL
+34 
-43 DDPAV
+43 
-48 RKQMLPLLPITLL
+48 
-61 GVAVDLWLRPTLD
+61 
-74 LRLTQWAW
+74 
-82 WGLSVAFSLVMW
+82 
-94 QGLFALSSRLRPRW
+94 
-108 QTAFVGGIG
+108 
-117 GVTAALTVGWLGFHE
+117 
-132 VFYCW
+132 
-137 PTAYA
+137 
-142 LVHSAGHPREAWGY
+142 
-156 IYNEA
+156 
-161 DWGDAVVWAVVV
+161 
-173 VFVVGW
+173 
-179 WRYKLRSGRPP
+179 
-190 AHGRML
+190 
-196 AALGLAGAVAFG
+196 
-208 AVHRHAS
+208 
-215 IMVPD
+215 MVPD
-220 AAAAKLAVDLA
+220 AAAAKLAIDFA
-231 VHALVGGVHG
+231 VHSLVGGVHG
-241 RLLQASRPPA
+241 RLLQASRPA
-251 PAIYS
+251 AAAIYS
-256 GAPVDASAPNLIVVI
+256 GAPVDASAPNLIVVL
-271 GESVAPARTGL
+271 GESVALSRMDL

-289 TPRLVALRK
+289 TPRLAALRK

-307 EKAVSNATATKVALP
+307 ERAVSNATATKVALP
-322 AMLTGLFPSRT
+322 AMLTGLFPSRP

-456 RLFDHLAAQGLAAN
+456 RLFDHLAAQGLAEN
-470 TMVLFAADHGEDLDG
+470 TIVLFVADHGEDLDSV
-485 IHPVHRT
+485 HKLHRT

-503 FFAVVPER
+503 FFAIVPER
-511 PRQRLGAGWGQWRR
+511 HRQRLGAGWEQWRQ

-532 LADLVPTALDLLG
+532 LTDLVPTALDLLG

-553 AWQKRLDGRSLLRP
+553 AWQERLDGRSLLRP
-567 LAPERL
+567 LDPDRL

-592 VAGDWKYINY
+592 VADDWKYINY
-602 SWRGSVLFD
+602 SWRGSMLFD
-611 LATDALEQRDLLAGG
+611 LATDALEQRDLLTGG

-639 RVRALVAKTPV
+639 RVRTLVAETPV
-650 LANIHAEY
+650 LADIHVEY

>member
-1 MCVWNQCTPIDP
+1 M
-13 DKPTQRLL
+13 
-21 LIAPGVRSPNVHK
+21 
-34 RRPYKVLTL
+34 

-82 WGLSVAFSLVMW
+82 WGLSVAFSLVLW

-108 QTAFVGGIG
+108 QAAFVLVVGL
-117 GVTAALTVGWLGFHE
+117 VTSALALLWLGFHE
-132 VFYCW
+132 IFYCW

-142 LVHSAGHPREAWGY
+142 LVHSAGHPREVWGY
-156 IYNEA
+156 ILNEA
-161 DWGDAVVWAVVV
+161 DWGDAVVWVMVVV
-173 VFVVGW
+173 VVVGW
-179 WRYKLRSGRPP
+179 WRYKLRPSAELRSKPGRQS
-190 AHGRML
+190 AHVRVFRPQYWGRML
-196 AALGLAGAVAFG
+196 AALCLAGMVAFG

-220 AAAAKLAVDLA
+220 AAAVKLAVDLA
-231 VHALVGGVHG
+231 VHSFIGGVHG
-241 RLLQASRPPA
+241 RLLQASRPA
-251 PAIYS
+251 SSAIYS
-256 GAPVDASAPNLIVVI
+256 GAPVDANAPNLIVVL
-271 GESVAPARTGL
+271 GESVALSRMDI

-289 TPRLVALRK
+289 TPRLAALRK

-307 EKAVSNATATKVALP
+307 ERAVSNATATKVALP
-322 AMLTGLFPSRT
+322 AMLTGLFPSRP

-422 FNCTHYPGYSPPD
+422 FNCTHYPGYAPPD

-456 RLFDHLAAQGLAAN
+456 RLFDHLAAQGLAEN
-470 TMVLFAADHGEDLDG
+470 TIVLFVADHGEDLDSV
-485 IHPVHRT
+485 HKLHRT

-511 PRQRLGAGWGQWRR
+511 HRKRLGDRFDQWRQ
-525 NAQMRVA
+525 NALVRVA
-532 LADLVPTALDLLG
+532 LTDLVPTALDLLG
-545 LSADSLVG
+545 LSADSTVA
-553 AWQKRLDGRSLLRP
+553 AWQERLDGRSLLRP
-567 LAPERL
+567 LDPERL

-592 VAGDWKYINY
+592 VADDWKYINY
-602 SWRGSVLFD
+602 SWRGSMLFD
-611 LATDALEQRDLLAGG
+611 LTSDALEQRDLLAGD

-639 RVRALVAKTPV
+639 RVRALVAETPV
-650 LANIHAEY
+650 LADIHVEY

>member
-1 MCVWNQCTPIDP
+1 M
-13 DKPTQRLL
+13 
-21 LIAPGVRSPNVHK
+21 
-34 RRPYKVLTL
+34 

-48 RKQMLPLLPITLL
+48 RKQMLPLFPITLL

-82 WGLSVAFSLVMW
+82 WWLSVAFSLVMW
-94 QGLFALSSRLRPRW
+94 QGLFAVSCRLRPRW
-108 QTAFVGGIG
+108 QAAFVISVGA
-117 GVTAALTVGWLGFHE
+117 VTAALSMVWLDFHA

-137 PTAYA
+137 PTVYA

-156 IYNEA
+156 ILNEA
-161 DWGDAVVWAVVV
+161 DWGDAVVWVVVV

-179 WRYKLRSGRPP
+179 WRYKLRPDRQP
-190 AHGRML
+190 AHGSVFRPQYWGRIL
-196 AALGLAGAVAFG
+196 AALYLAGAVAFG

-220 AAAAKLAVDLA
+220 AAAAKLAIDFA
-231 VHALVGGVHG
+231 VHSLVGGVHG
-241 RLLQASRPPA
+241 RLLQASRPA
-251 PAIYS
+251 AAAIYS
-256 GAPVDASAPNLIVVI
+256 GAPVDASAPNLIVVL
-271 GESVAPARTGL
+271 GESVALSRMDL

-289 TPRLVALRK
+289 TPRLAALRK

-322 AMLTGLFPSRT
+322 AMLTGLFPSRP

-409 RFAARGPFVVALQ
+409 RFAARGSFVVALQ

-456 RLFDHLAAQGLAAN
+456 RLFDHLAAEGLAAN
-470 TMVLFAADHGEDLDG
+470 TIVLFVADHGEDLDSV
-485 IHPVHRT
+485 HKLHRT

-511 PRQRLGAGWGQWRR
+511 QRERLGDRFDQWRQ
-525 NAQMRVA
+525 NAPVRVA
-532 LADLVPTALDLLG
+532 LTDLVPTALDLLG
-545 LSADSLVG
+545 LSADSTVA
-553 AWQKRLDGRSLLRP
+553 AWQERLDGRSLLRP
-567 LAPERL
+567 LDPDRL

-585 SRKGYAV
+585 SRKGYAI
-592 VAGDWKYINY
+592 VADDWKYINY
-602 SWRGSVLFD
+602 SWRGSMLFD
-611 LATDALEQRDLLAGG
+611 LSTDALEQRDLLAGG
-626 ESALSRAGQRHLR
+626 ESALSRAGQLHLH
-639 RVRALVAKTPV
+639 RVRALVAETPV
-650 LANIHAEY
+650 LADIHVEY

>member
-1 MCVWNQCTPIDP
+1 M
-13 DKPTQRLL
+13 
-21 LIAPGVRSPNVHK
+21 
-34 RRPYKVLTL
+34 
-43 DDPAV
+43 DDSAV

-74 LRLTQWAW
+74 LRLMQWAW

-94 QGLFALSSRLRPRW
+94 QGLFAFSSRLRPRW
-108 QTAFVGGIG
+108 QVAFVLVVGL
-117 GVTAALTVGWLGFHE
+117 VASVLALLWLGFHE
-132 VFYCW
+132 IFYCW

-142 LVHSAGHPREAWGY
+142 LVHSVGHPREAWGY
-156 IYNEA
+156 IINEA
-161 DWGDAVVWAVVV
+161 DWGDAVVWVVVV

-179 WRYKLRSGRPP
+179 WCYKLRSGRQL
-190 AHGRML
+190 AHGRVL
-196 AALGLAGAVAFG
+196 AALCLAGLVAFG

-231 VHALVGGVHG
+231 VHSLVGGVHG
-241 RLLQASRPPA
+241 RLLQASRPA
-251 PAIYS
+251 AAAIYS
-256 GAPVDASAPNLIVVI
+256 GAPVDASAPNLIVVL
-271 GESVAPARTGL
+271 GESVALSRMDI
-282 YGYERQT
+282 YGYERET
-289 TPRLVALRK
+289 TPRLAALRK
-298 ARPADWVQM
+298 ARSADWVQM
-307 EKAVSNATATKVALP
+307 ERTVSNATATKVALP

-374 ALDHVFTLERSD
+374 ALDYVFTLERSD

-422 FNCTHYPGYSPPD
+422 FNCTHYPGYAPPD

-456 RLFDHLAAQGLAAN
+456 RLFDHLAAEGLAAN
-470 TMVLFAADHGEDLDG
+470 TMVLFVADHGEDLDG
-485 IHPVHRT
+485 VHKLHRT

-511 PRQRLGAGWGQWRR
+511 QRQRLGAGWEQLRQ
-525 NAQMRVA
+525 NARVRVA
-532 LADLVPTALDLLG
+532 LTDLVPTALDLLG
-545 LSADSLVG
+545 LSADSTVA
-553 AWQKRLDGRSLLRP
+553 AWQERLDGRSLLRP
-567 LAPERL
+567 LDPNRL

-592 VAGDWKYINY
+592 VADDWKYINY
-602 SWRGSVLFD
+602 SWRGSMLFD
-611 LATDALEQRDLLAGG
+611 LATDALEQRDLLARD
-626 ESALSRAGQRHLR
+626 ESALSRAGQRHLS
-639 RVRALVAKTPV
+639 RVRTLVAETPA
-650 LANIHAEY
+650 LADIHVEY

>member
-1 MCVWNQCTPIDP
+1 M
-13 DKPTQRLL
+13 
-21 LIAPGVRSPNVHK
+21 
-34 RRPYKVLTL
+34 

-74 LRLTQWAW
+74 LRLMQWAW

-94 QGLFALSSRLRPRW
+94 QGLFVLSSQLHPRR
-108 QTAFVGGIG
+108 QAVFVIVVGL
-117 GVTAALTVGWLGFHE
+117 VVSVLALLWLGFHE
-132 VFYCW
+132 IFYCW

-142 LVHSAGHPREAWGY
+142 LVHSAGHPREVWGY
-156 IYNEA
+156 ILNEA
-161 DWGDAVVWAVVV
+161 DWGDAVVWVVVV

-179 WRYKLRSGRPP
+179 WRYKLRPSAEFRSKPGRQL
-190 AHGRML
+190 AHGRVL
-196 AALGLAGAVAFG
+196 VALCLAGTVVFG

-220 AAAAKLAVDLA
+220 AAAVKLAADLA
-231 VHALVGGVHG
+231 VHSLVGGVHG
-241 RLLQASRPPA
+241 RLLQASRPA
-251 PAIYS
+251 AAAIYS

-271 GESVAPARTGL
+271 GESVALSRMDI

-289 TPRLVALRK
+289 TPRLAALRK

-322 AMLTGLFPSRT
+322 AMLTGLFPSRA

-456 RLFDHLAAQGLAAN
+456 RLFDHLAAQGLAEN
-470 TMVLFAADHGEDLDG
+470 TIVLFVADHGEDLDG
-485 IHPVHRT
+485 VHKLHRT

-511 PRQRLGAGWGQWRR
+511 QRQGLGAGWEQWRQ
-525 NAQMRVA
+525 NAQVRVA
-532 LADLVPTALDLLG
+532 LTDLVPTALDLLG
-545 LSADSLVG
+545 LSADSLVA
-553 AWQKRLDGRSLLRP
+553 AWQERLDGRSLLRP
-567 LAPERL
+567 LDPERL

-592 VAGDWKYINY
+592 VADDWKYINY
-602 SWRGSVLFD
+602 SWRGSMLFD
-611 LATDALEQRDLLAGG
+611 LATDALEQRDLLAEG
-626 ESALSRAGQRHLR
+626 ESVLSRSGQRHLR
-639 RVRALVAKTPV
+639 RVRALVAETPA
-650 LANIHAEY
+650 LADIHVEY

>member
-1 MCVWNQCTPIDP
+1 MDA
-13 DKPTQRLL
+13 R
-21 LIAPGVRSPNVHK
+21 
-34 RRPYKVLTL
+34 
-43 DDPAV
+43 AV

-82 WGLSVAFSLVMW
+82 WGLSVAFSLVLW
-94 QGLFALSSRLRPRW
+94 QGLFALSSRLRPHW
-108 QTAFVGGIG
+108 QAAFVIVVGL
-117 GVTAALTVGWLGFHE
+117 VASVLALVWIGFHE
-132 VFYCW
+132 IFYCW

-142 LVHSAGHPREAWGY
+142 LVHSAGHPREAWEY
-156 IYNEA
+156 ICNEA
-161 DWGDAVVWAVVV
+161 DWGDAVVWVAVVAV
-173 VFVVGW
+173 VIGW
-179 WRYKLRSGRPP
+179 WRYKLRLGRQPR
-190 AHGRML
+190 HGRIWV
-196 AALGLAGAVAFG
+196 ALCLAGLVAFG

-231 VHALVGGVHG
+231 VHSFIGGVHG
-241 RLLQASRPPA
+241 RLLQASRPA
-251 PAIYS
+251 SGAIYS
-256 GAPVDASAPNLIVVI
+256 GAPVDESAPNLIVVI
-271 GESVAPARTGL
+271 GESVALSRTGL

-289 TPRLVALRK
+289 TPRLAALRE
-298 ARPADWVQM
+298 ARSADWVQM

-322 AMLTGLFPSRT
+322 AMLTGLFPSRP

-391 SEGMDDRRMM
+391 SEGMDDHRMM

-422 FNCTHYPGYSPPD
+422 FNCTHYPGYAPPD

-485 IHPVHRT
+485 VHKLHRT

-511 PRQRLGAGWGQWRR
+511 HRQRLGGGWDQWRQ
-525 NAQMRVA
+525 NAQVRVA
-532 LADLVPTALDLLG
+532 LTDLVPTALDLLG
-545 LSADSLVG
+545 LSADPLVG
-553 AWQKRLDGRSLLRP
+553 AWQERLDGRSLLRP
-567 LAPERL
+567 LDPKRL

-585 SRKGYAV
+585 SRKGYAI
-592 VAGDWKYINY
+592 VADDWKYINY
-602 SWRGSVLFD
+602 SWRGSMLFD
-611 LATDALEQRDLLAGG
+611 LATDGLEQRDLLAGD

-639 RVRALVAKTPV
+639 RVRSLVAKTPA
-650 LANIHAEY
+650 LADIHVEY

>member
-1 MCVWNQCTPIDP
+1 M
-13 DKPTQRLL
+13 
-21 LIAPGVRSPNVHK
+21 
-34 RRPYKVLTL
+34 

-48 RKQMLPLLPITLL
+48 RKQMLPLFPITLL

-74 LRLTQWAW
+74 LRLMQWVW
-82 WGLSVAFSLVMW
+82 WGLSVAFSLVLW
-94 QGLFALSSRLRPRW
+94 QGLFVISCRLRPRW
-108 QTAFVGGIG
+108 QAAFVLVV
-117 GVTAALTVGWLGFHE
+117 GVVAAALAMACLGFHE
-132 VFYCW
+132 IFFCW

-156 IYNEA
+156 IRNEA
-161 DWGDAVVWAVVV
+161 DWGDAVVWVVVV
-173 VFVVGW
+173 VFVVRW
-179 WRYKLRSGRPP
+179 WRYKLRSERQPDSGKLRLRQAQSSRRV
-190 AHGRML
+190 AHGRIL
-196 AALGLAGAVAFG
+196 AALCLAGLVAFG

-231 VHALVGGVHG
+231 VHSLVGGVHG
-241 RLLQASRPPA
+241 RLLQASRPA
-251 PAIYS
+251 AAAIYS
-256 GAPVDASAPNLIVVI
+256 GAPVDANAPNLILVI
-271 GESVAPARTGL
+271 GESVALSRMGL

-289 TPRLVALRK
+289 TPRLTALRE
-298 ARPADWVQM
+298 ARSADWVQM
-307 EKAVSNATATKVALP
+307 ERAVSNATATKVALP
-322 AMLTGLFPSRT
+322 AMLTGLFPSRP

-409 RFAARGPFVVALQ
+409 RFAVDGPFVVALQ

-435 WQPWPDASYDNAVAY
+435 WQSWPDASYDNAVAY

-456 RLFDHLAAQGLAAN
+456 RLFDHLAAEGLAAN
-470 TMVLFAADHGEDLDG
+470 TIVLFVADHGEDLDG
-485 IHPVHRT
+485 VHKLHRT

-511 PRQRLGAGWGQWRR
+511 QRQRLGAGFDQLRQ
-525 NAQMRVA
+525 NAPVRVA
-532 LADLVPTALDLLG
+532 LTDLVPTALDLLG

-553 AWQKRLDGRSLLRP
+553 AWQERLDGRSLLRP
-567 LAPERL
+567 LDPERL

-585 SRKGYAV
+585 SRKGYAI
-592 VAGDWKYINY
+592 VADDWKYINY
-602 SWRGSVLFD
+602 SWRGSMLFD
-611 LATDALEQRDLLAGG
+611 LATDALEQRDLLAGD
-626 ESALSRAGQRHLR
+626 ESALDRAGQRHLR
-639 RVRALVAKTPV
+639 RVRALVAQTPV
-650 LANIHAEY
+650 LADIHVD

>member
-1 MCVWNQCTPIDP
+1 M
-13 DKPTQRLL
+13 
-21 LIAPGVRSPNVHK
+21 
-34 RRPYKVLTL
+34 

-61 GVAVDLWLRPTLD
+61 GIAVDLWLRPTLD

-82 WGLSVAFSLVMW
+82 WGLSVVFSLVLW

-108 QTAFVGGIG
+108 Q
-117 GVTAALTVGWLGFHE
+117 AALVIVVGLVASVLALVWIGFHE
-132 VFYCW
+132 IFYCW

-142 LVHSAGHPREAWGY
+142 LVHSAGHPREAWEY
-156 IYNEA
+156 ICNEA
-161 DWGDAVVWAVVV
+161 DWGDAVIWVAFVA
-173 VFVVGW
+173 FVVGW
-179 WRYKLRSGRPP
+179 WRYKLRMGRQP
-190 AHGRML
+190 AHGRIL
-196 AALGLAGAVAFG
+196 AALCLAGAVAFG

-231 VHALVGGVHG
+231 VHSFIGGVHG
-241 RLLQASRPPA
+241 RLLQASRPA
-251 PAIYS
+251 SSAIYS

-271 GESVAPARTGL
+271 GESVALSRTGL

-289 TPRLVALRK
+289 TPRLAALQK

-322 AMLTGLFPSRT
+322 AMLSGLFPSST

-391 SEGMDDRRMM
+391 SEGMDDHRMM

-409 RFAARGPFVVALQ
+409 RFAARGPFAVALQ

-456 RLFDHLAAQGLAAN
+456 RLFDHLAAQGLAEN
-470 TMVLFAADHGEDLDG
+470 TIVLFAADHGEDLDG
-485 IHPVHRT
+485 VHKLHRT
-492 DSYYQTAIAVP
+492 DSYYQTAIAIP

-511 PRQRLGAGWGQWRR
+511 QRQRLGAGFDQLRQ
-525 NAQMRVA
+525 NAQVRVA
-532 LADLVPTALDLLG
+532 LTDLVPTALDLLG
-545 LSADSLVG
+545 LSADSLVA
-553 AWQKRLDGRSLLRP
+553 AWQERLDGRSLLRP
-567 LAPERL
+567 LDPERL

-592 VAGDWKYINY
+592 VADDWKYINY
-602 SWRGSVLFD
+602 SWRGSMLFD
-611 LATDALEQRDLLAGG
+611 LATDSLEQRDLLAGG

-639 RVRALVAKTPV
+639 RVRSLVAKTPA
-650 LANIHAEY
+650 LADIHVEY

>member
-1 MCVWNQCTPIDP
+1 M
-13 DKPTQRLL
+13 
-21 LIAPGVRSPNVHK
+21 
-34 RRPYKVLTL
+34 

-94 QGLFALSSRLRPRW
+94 QGFFVLSSRLRPRW
-108 QTAFVGGIG
+108 QAVFVIVVGVVVAVLAMVWLDFHGI
-117 GVTAALTVGWLGFHE
+117 
-132 VFYCW
+132 FYCW

-142 LVHSAGHPREAWGY
+142 LVHSAGHPREVWGY
-156 IYNEA
+156 ILNEA
-161 DWGDAVVWAVVV
+161 DWGDAVVWVVVV

-179 WRYKLRSGRPP
+179 WRYKLT
-190 AHGRML
+190 AHGRVFWPQYWGRVL
-196 AALGLAGAVAFG
+196 ASLCLAGAVAFG

-220 AAAAKLAVDLA
+220 AAAAKLAIDFA
-231 VHALVGGVHG
+231 VHSLVGGVHG
-241 RLLQASRPPA
+241 RLLQASRPA
-251 PAIYS
+251 AAAIYS
-256 GAPVDASAPNLIVVI
+256 GASVDASAPNLIVVI
-271 GESVAPARTGL
+271 GESVALSRMDI

-289 TPRLVALRK
+289 TPRLAALRK

-342 LWHYAHAAG
+342 LWHYAQAAG

-422 FNCTHYPGYSPPD
+422 FNCTHYPGYAPPD
-435 WQPWPDASYDNAVAY
+435 WQAWPDASYDNAVAY

-456 RLFDHLAAQGLAAN
+456 RLFDHLTAEGLATN
-470 TMVLFAADHGEDLDG
+470 TMVLFVADHGEDLDSV
-485 IHPVHRT
+485 HKLHRT

-511 PRQRLGAGWGQWRR
+511 QRQRLGAGWEQWRQ

-532 LADLVPTALDLLG
+532 LTDLVPTALDLLG
-545 LSADSLVG
+545 LSADSTVG
-553 AWQKRLDGRSLLRP
+553 AWQERLDGRSLLRP
-567 LAPERL
+567 LDPERL

-592 VAGDWKYINY
+592 VADDWKYINY
-602 SWRGSVLFD
+602 SWRGSMLFD
-611 LATDALEQRDLLAGG
+611 LATDALEQRDLLTGD

-639 RVRALVAKTPV
+639 RVRALVAQTPA
-650 LANIHAEY
+650 LADIHVEY

>member
-1 MCVWNQCTPIDP
+1 MYN
-13 DKPTQRLL
+13 
-21 LIAPGVRSPNVHK
+21 
-34 RRPYKVLTL
+34 
-43 DDPAV
+43 PAV

-82 WGLSVAFSLVMW
+82 WGLSVAFSLVLW

-108 QTAFVGGIG
+108 QAAFVIVVGL
-117 GVTAALTVGWLGFHE
+117 VASVLALVWIGFHE
-132 VFYCW
+132 IFYCW

-161 DWGDAVVWAVVV
+161 DWGDAVVWVAFVAVI
-173 VFVVGW
+173 VGW
-179 WRYKLRSGRPP
+179 WRYKLRSSRQP
-190 AHGRML
+190 AHGRIL
-196 AALGLAGAVAFG
+196 AALCLAGVVAFG

-231 VHALVGGVHG
+231 VHSFIGGVHG
-241 RLLQASRPPA
+241 RLLQASRPA
-251 PAIYS
+251 SAAIYS
-256 GAPVDASAPNLIVVI
+256 GTPVDASAPNLIVVI
-271 GESVAPARTGL
+271 GESVALSRTGL

-289 TPRLVALRK
+289 TPRLAALQK

-322 AMLTGLFPSRT
+322 AMLTGLFPSRP
-333 PVEQHTFPL
+333 PVEQHTSPL

-391 SEGMDDRRMM
+391 SEGMDDHRMM

-422 FNCTHYPGYSPPD
+422 FNCTHYPGYAPPD

-456 RLFDHLAAQGLAAN
+456 RLFDHLAAQGLAEN
-470 TMVLFAADHGEDLDG
+470 TIVLFAADHGEDLDG
-485 IHPVHRT
+485 VHKLHRT

-511 PRQRLGAGWGQWRR
+511 HRQRLGAGFDQLRQ
-525 NAQMRVA
+525 NAQVRVA
-532 LADLVPTALDLLG
+532 LTDLVPTALDLLG

-553 AWQKRLDGRSLLRP
+553 AWQERLDGRSLLRP
-567 LAPERL
+567 LDPERL
-573 IVVVN
+573 LVVVN

-592 VAGDWKYINY
+592 VADDWKYINY
-602 SWRGSVLFD
+602 SWRGSMLFD
-611 LATDALEQRDLLAGG
+611 LATDALEQRDLLAEG
-626 ESALSRAGQRHLR
+626 ESALSRVGQRHLR

-650 LANIHAEY
+650 LADIHVEY